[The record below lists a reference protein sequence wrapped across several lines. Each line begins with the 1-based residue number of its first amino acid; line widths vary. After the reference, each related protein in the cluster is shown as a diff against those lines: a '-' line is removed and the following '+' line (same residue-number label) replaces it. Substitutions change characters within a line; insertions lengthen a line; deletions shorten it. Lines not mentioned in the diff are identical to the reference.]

1 MTLLVKCIRFYIIND
16 GINWHETELQNYLCS
31 FNNLRKYVTYF
42 SNKIKQINSKKI
54 SRRNKDKFET
64 HSTHIYM
71 TSHFSS
77 LIGTG
82 TVVGFNKFYV
92 PKYAVKYTN
101 IVKSKGQYF
110 M

>member
-1 MTLLVKCIRFYIIND
+1 MKSQYTTL
-16 GINWHETELQNYLCS
+16 TEPDSN
-31 FNNLRKYVTYF
+31 RKIAEVDP
-42 SNKIKQINSKKI
+42 NEPIA
-54 SRRNKDKFET
+54 
-64 HSTHIYM
+64 HIYM